1 MTSATF
7 KKFKLLCALLVS
19 VTCLGAGAA
28 VPAGAEAAPVQLG
41 VFLPGGAGSGTAL
54 DAYSST
60 VGRRPDIVMM
70 FRNMGGP
77 LLYSS
82 EVTNLK
88 ARNITPLVTLE
99 PYVSGGVASFPDIIA
114 GRYDSY
120 FRHEADAMKALGMT
134 VDIRFAHEMN
144 LLSSDWG
151 PGSDGNTGSAFAEAW
166 RHIVSIF
173 REEGATNVK
182 WVWAPNVDYGGR
194 PFNQF
199 YPGDEWVDYV
209 GLDGYNW
216 GTGSSG
222 SSWQTFSKI
231 FASSY
236 ATITQL
242 SSKPLIVT
250 ETASSEIGG
259 SKAAWI
265 EQAFLTTIPQEMP
278 RVSAVVWFDENK
290 EQDWRIDSS
299 QSSLDAYRKVVASSL
314 YGGTQAPAPEAPPV
328 EPAPVVE
335 ELEVTPEPTPP
346 PVVKG
351 GHHKRLHGSVKL
363 RGAIKYKI
371 SAPGLVRMVLK
382 RRHSDARPLAFAA
395 VQGAGRQRVG
405 FAKLVGDRN
414 LDRGKYRVSVVAF
427 SQTGAHSSPRRHGF
441 RIVEPTGGAQVG
453 LGDAAQVS

>member
-1 MTSATF
+1 MWVAKGTL
-7 KKFKLLCALLVS
+7 KKTKLFCALLAS
-19 VTCLGAGAA
+19 LACLGAGAA
-28 VPAGAEAAPVQLG
+28 LPAAAAASPIQLG
-41 VFLPGGAGSGTAL
+41 VYLPGGAGSASAL
-54 DAYSST
+54 DSYAST
-60 VGRRPDIVMM
+60 VGRKPDLLMA

-82 EVTNLK
+82 EISNLK
-88 ARNITPLVTLE
+88 ARGITPLITLE
-99 PYVSGGVASFPDIIA
+99 PYLSGGVASFTSIIA
-114 GRYDSY
+114 GQYDSY
-120 FRHEADAMKALGMT
+120 FRREADAMKATNMT

-151 PGSDGNTGSAFAEAW
+151 PNKAGNTGSAYAEAW

-173 REEGATNVK
+173 RQEGARNVK
-182 WVWAPNVDYGGR
+182 WVWAPNIDYGGR

-216 GTGSSG
+216 GTSSG
-222 SSWQTFSKI
+222 SWQTFSKI

-242 SSKPLIVT
+242 SSKPLIIT
-250 ETASSEIGG
+250 ETASSETGG

-265 EQAFLTTIPQEMP
+265 EQSFLTTIPQEMP

-290 EQDWRIDSS
+290 EQDWRVDSS

-328 EPAPVVE
+328 EPAPPVVE
-335 ELEVTPEPTPP
+335 ELEVTPQPTPP

-351 GHHKRLHGSVKL
+351 GHHKRPRRAVKL

-371 SAPGLVRMVLK
+371 SAPGLVRVVLK
-382 RRHSDARPLAFAA
+382 RRHSDAEPLAFTA

-405 FAKLVGDRN
+405 FKKLVGDRSLN
-414 LDRGKYRVSVVAF
+414 RGDYRVSVVAF
-427 SQTGAHSSPRRHGF
+427 SQTGAHSSPQRHGF
-441 RIVEPTGGAQVG
+441 RIVEPATSQVG
-453 LGDAAQVS
+453 VGAAAQVS